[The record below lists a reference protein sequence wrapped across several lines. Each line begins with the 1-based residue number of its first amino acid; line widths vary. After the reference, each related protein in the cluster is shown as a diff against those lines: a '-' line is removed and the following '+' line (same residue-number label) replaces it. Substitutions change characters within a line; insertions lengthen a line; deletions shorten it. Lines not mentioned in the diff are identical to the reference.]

1 MILCSCSYASASATS
16 EFGGSEARLADKF
29 GGAAVGLAGEFVDDV
44 GNRRVRGAAAGLAGE
59 FGDGVGNR
67 RVRGTAAGL
76 AGEFDGGGREECSES
91 KREEEKLK
99 ADREIAIFYSIDE
112 FESGSSRCA
121 DAILF
126 GYGTT
131 STV

>member
-1 MILCSCSYASASATS
+1 MILCSCSCASASATS

-44 GNRRVRGAAAGLAGE
+44 GNRRVRG
-59 FGDGVGNR
+59 
-67 RVRGTAAGL
+67 TAAGL
-76 AGEFDGGGREECSES
+76 ADGFDGGGREECSES

-99 ADREIAIFYSIDE
+99 ADREIAIFYSVDE
-112 FESGSSRCA
+112 FGSRSSRCT

-126 GYGTT
+126 GDGTT